1 MIGKKAIIFIIS
13 EIENISEIKSIKEV
27 SENDVIDA
35 ILKNKRVID
44 SLLSRKNIIL
54 NAKDV
59 ILDKEAVTN
68 ITNVIN
74 VNKRNKKLMF
84 TS

>member
-13 EIENISEIKSIKEV
+13 EIENTSEIKSIKEV

-59 ILDKEAVTN
+59 ILDDEAITN

>member
-13 EIENISEIKSIKEV
+13 EIENTSEIKSIKEV

-35 ILKNKRVID
+35 ILKNKRVIE